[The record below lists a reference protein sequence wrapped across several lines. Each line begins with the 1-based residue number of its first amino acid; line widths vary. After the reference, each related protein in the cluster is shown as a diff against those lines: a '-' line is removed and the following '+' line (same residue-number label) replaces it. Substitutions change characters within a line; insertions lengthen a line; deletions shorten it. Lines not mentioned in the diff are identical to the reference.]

1 MEQTEII
8 KDLVESIK
16 ALAIEKKLTVSVAES
31 LTSGNIQSILTSV
44 SGSSKFFVGGV
55 TTYNIDQKVKL
66 LGVRRHEAE
75 KCDCV
80 SSNIANQMAVGCLEM
95 FGSDLSIAITG
106 YSEAYPEENIDNPF
120 CWYAI
125 GYKGTVIENGKIESI
140 SKERNLNRHLFAQR
154 VVQKLYEQ
162 MKKI

>member
-8 KDLVESIK
+8 KDLIEKIK
-16 ALAIEKKLTVSVAES
+16 NIAIEKGLTVSVSES
-31 LTSGNIQSILTSV
+31 LTSGNIQSMLGSV
-44 SGSSKFFVGGV
+44 SGSSKFFVGGI
-55 TTYNIDQKVKL
+55 TAYNIEQKVKH

-106 YSEAYPEENIDNPF
+106 YSEPYEEENIENPF
-120 CWYAI
+120 CYYAI
-125 GYKGTVIENGKIESI
+125 GYKGTVIDNEKIESI
-140 SKERNLNRHLFAQR
+140 SKERNLNRQLFTQR
-154 VVQKLYEQ
+154 VIQKLYVQ
-162 MKKI
+162 MKEL

>member
-1 MEQTEII
+1 MEQAEIV

-16 ALAIEKKLTVSVAES
+16 ILAIEKKLTISVAES
-31 LTSGNIQSILTSV
+31 LTSGNIQSMLGSV

-55 TTYNIDQKVKL
+55 TAYNINQKVNL
-66 LGVRRHEAE
+66 LGVRRHEAD

-106 YSEAYPEENIDNPF
+106 YSEPCSEKNVENPF
-120 CWYAI
+120 CYYAI
-125 GYKGTVIENGKIESI
+125 GYKGTVIENEKIESI
-140 SKERNLNRHLFAQR
+140 SKERNLNRHIFAQR
-154 VVQKLYEQ
+154 VIQKLYEQ
-162 MKKI
+162 LKKL